1 MQKGELVMKAL
12 PMRGKLTGKRI
23 AGYLWAGPGKNWMH
37 KENYFQLE
45 DSRLVTAVLVSDSGS
60 LWIRCLGATFR
71 VTLKGPKSQVLSTA
85 VLALPGGKKA
95 SAVRPLARRRR
106 RGRARRRTTR

>member
-1 MQKGELVMKAL
+1 MKAL
-12 PMRGKLTGKRI
+12 PMRGKLKGKRI

-71 VTLKGPKSQVLSTA
+71 ITLKGQKSQVLSTA
-85 VLALPGGKKA
+85 VLALPGGRKA

-106 RGRARRRTTR
+106 RRRAGRRTTS